1 MGPQRRSARPRG
13 EPLRARTCRE
23 DPPAEGSPACPLR
36 GREKGWPAGPHVG
49 SGLGG
54 RLPGSEA
61 GRQETRGVA
70 PLRGGGREQGLPG
83 GKGHPW
89 VRLAVQLVS
98 LCGGDQTGRS
108 PLRCPCAA
116 AIRLDG
122 HLSGDTDS
130 GNKGG
135 ERAGPDRVKG
145 AHLIAPRVPT
155 QPCPPLRCL
164 SPPLLQECG
173 GGGTPL
179 GRRGEEI
186 Y

>member
-1 MGPQRRSARPRG
+1 M
-13 EPLRARTCRE
+13 
-23 DPPAEGSPACPLR
+23 
-36 GREKGWPAGPHVG
+36 
-49 SGLGG
+49 
-54 RLPGSEA
+54 PGSEA

-70 PLRGGGREQGLPG
+70 PLRGGGREQASRAGRAIRG
-83 GKGHPW
+83 SGW
-89 VRLAVQLVS
+89 
-98 LCGGDQTGRS
+98 LCR
-108 PLRCPCAA
+108 RYPCAA

-122 HLSGDTDS
+122 HLSGDADS

-135 ERAGPDRVKG
+135 EHAGPDRVKG
-145 AHLIAPRVPT
+145 AHFIATR
-155 QPCPPLRCL
+155 PPLRCL

>member
-1 MGPQRRSARPRG
+1 MWPRSEVVAVS
-13 EPLRARTCRE
+13 RASR
-23 DPPAEGSPACPLR
+23 A
-36 GREKGWPAGPHVG
+36 GRAIRG
-49 SGLGG
+49 SG
-54 RLPGSEA
+54 
-61 GRQETRGVA
+61 
-70 PLRGGGREQGLPG
+70 
-83 GKGHPW
+83 W
-89 VRLAVQLVS
+89 
-98 LCGGDQTGRS
+98 LCR
-108 PLRCPCAA
+108 RYPCAA

-135 ERAGPDRVKG
+135 ERAGPERVKG
-145 AHLIAPRVPT
+145 AHVIATR
-155 QPCPPLRCL
+155 PPLRCL

>member
-1 MGPQRRSARPRG
+1 MSPARPGEGVARRASRWQRTRG
-13 EPLRARTCRE
+13 LVARQ
-23 DPPAEGSPACPLR
+23 R
-36 GREKGWPAGPHVG
+36 GRQAGNDG
-49 SGLGG
+49 
-54 RLPGSEA
+54 
-61 GRQETRGVA
+61 GVA
-70 PLRGGGREQGLPG
+70 PLQGGGREQGLPG

-89 VRLAVQLVS
+89 VRLAVQAVS

-135 ERAGPDRVKG
+135 EHAGPDRVKG
-145 AHLIAPRVPT
+145 AHFIATR
-155 QPCPPLRCL
+155 PPLRCL